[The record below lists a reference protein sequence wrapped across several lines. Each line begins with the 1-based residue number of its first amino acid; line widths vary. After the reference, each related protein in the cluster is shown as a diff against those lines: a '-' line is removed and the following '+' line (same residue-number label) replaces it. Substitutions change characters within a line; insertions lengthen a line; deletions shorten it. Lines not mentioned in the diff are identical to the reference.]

1 MRGFALVLAAAFLAG
16 LGVVIG
22 SQMSTEAMGVVV
34 GVVLGVAG
42 SVATTLLFMLIR
54 PSIPHKPTENPTTV
68 ILVRDTR
75 GRYLGEIVDGEIVP
89 YQITDGGRN

>member
-1 MRGFALVLAAAFLAG
+1 VRGFALVLAAAFLAG

-34 GVVLGVAG
+34 GVVLGVAA
-42 SVATTLLFMLIR
+42 SAAVTLLLVLVR
-54 PSIPHKPTENPTTV
+54 PNIPHKPTDNPTTI

-75 GRYLGEIVDGEIVP
+75 GRYVGEIVDGEVVP